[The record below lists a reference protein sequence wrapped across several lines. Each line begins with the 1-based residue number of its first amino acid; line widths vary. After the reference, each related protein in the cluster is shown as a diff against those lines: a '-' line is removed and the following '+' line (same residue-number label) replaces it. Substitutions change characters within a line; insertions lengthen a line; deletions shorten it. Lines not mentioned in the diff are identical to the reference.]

1 MVFLVMCTRNPIIFG
16 SAQGLGICDED
27 FSLDKNHNGEIRK
40 QISEMNPQLL
50 VCFIILTQIFTQ
62 SWVFVVMR
70 PSCSIIPLHIAHS
83 GLCWVGG
90 LTWLVA
96 TILRWCKWCIVF
108 REVIWR
114 KKKGWLFVLLVVFLL
129 LICPHTLCGGMTL
142 FSFQAFKRCG
152 CCCDLITNQIILLYG
167 GVDYHFVGHEKSV
180 VV

>member
-1 MVFLVMCTRNPIIFG
+1 MLNAISLMVFLVMCTRIPIIFG
-16 SAQGLGICDED
+16 SAQGLGICDGD

-83 GLCWVGG
+83 GLCWVEG

-114 KKKGWLFVLLVVFLL
+114 KKKLMIVRIVGGFPLVNLPTHALWRHDTVFISSL
-129 LICPHTLCGGMTL
+129 
-142 FSFQAFKRCG
+142 
-152 CCCDLITNQIILLYG
+152 
-167 GVDYHFVGHEKSV
+167 
-180 VV
+180 